1 MKKLYTIFAAALVML
16 AAVSCEK
23 NDVLP
28 SANDKKVVTLSASI
42 GKAATK
48 TVLGNPTVDGYPL
61 YWSENDKI
69 AVYNNGKMY
78 EFTIDEEDAGK
89 ETGNFTCETEGNFD
103 LNKPIHAI

>member
-69 AVYNNGKMY
+69 AVY
-78 EFTIDEEDAGK
+78 
-89 ETGNFTCETEGNFD
+89 
-103 LNKPIHAI
+103 PHAIAHNLDKKYQNSIPMPLGQVE